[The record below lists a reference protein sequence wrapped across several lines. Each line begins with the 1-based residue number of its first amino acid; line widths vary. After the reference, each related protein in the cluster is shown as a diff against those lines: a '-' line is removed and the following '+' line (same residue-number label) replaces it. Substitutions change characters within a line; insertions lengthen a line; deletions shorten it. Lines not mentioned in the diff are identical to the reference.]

1 MALWGNNAAVESGG
15 TVTVNYTTLEVLG
28 SGTTFGSAGFAK
40 TGQTIE
46 FGTRAGT
53 WHGTAVIVGIAST
66 TNLSIASTA
75 GLSGAAI
82 AATSFFVSEQPVYA
96 SADPHFSE
104 LNTAYDAV
112 VYGVNGASGV
122 VAEYE
127 VTHEGW
133 VGVTTYTDTHGNLR
147 VKKETLVAMS
157 GITTSA
163 AGTDALTYPT
173 KEG

>member
-1 MALWGNNAAVESGG
+1 MC
-15 TVTVNYTTLEVLG
+15 
-28 SGTTFGSAGFAK
+28 
-40 TGQTIE
+40 I
-46 FGTRAGT
+46 RDR
-53 WHGTAVIVGIAST
+53 

-82 AATSFFVSEQPVYA
+82 AATSFTLSEAPVYA
-96 SADPHFSE
+96 SADPHYSE
-104 LNTAYDAV
+104 LNTDYDAI

-122 VAEYE
+122 VAEFQ

-133 VGVTTYTDTHGNLR
+133 VGVTTYTDNLGNLR

-157 GITTSA
+157 GITTET
-163 AGTDALTYPT
+163 AGTDALKYPT